1 MFALELAAVRSLAAS
16 RSLAYASGLDVI
28 SVLFHSKTATMDLTI
43 LTHAIPLTAIIC
55 LVYTA
60 SRFELPERILRS
72 AAVMFGK
79 TIGFLG
85 AMYLLLLYLSR

>member
-1 MFALELAAVRSLAAS
+1 
-16 RSLAYASGLDVI
+16 
-28 SVLFHSKTATMDLTI
+28 MDLTI

-55 LVYTA
+55 LVYSA

-72 AAVMFGK
+72 AVVMFGK

-85 AMYLLLLYLSR
+85 LLYAFLLYLSR

>member
-1 MFALELAAVRSLAAS
+1 
-16 RSLAYASGLDVI
+16 
-28 SVLFHSKTATMDLTI
+28 MDLTI
-43 LTHAIPLTAIIC
+43 FTHAIPLTAIIC